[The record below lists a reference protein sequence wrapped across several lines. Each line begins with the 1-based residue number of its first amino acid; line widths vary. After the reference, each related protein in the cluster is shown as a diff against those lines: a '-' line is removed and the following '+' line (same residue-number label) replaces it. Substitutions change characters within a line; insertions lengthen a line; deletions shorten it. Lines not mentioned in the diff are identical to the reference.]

1 MLAEKQIYKAQ
12 SYTSTVPRSPSHS
25 EQRVQSAER
34 NQYSIANR
42 ISMLCCIVVCA
53 GIAWLVATTSAKI
66 NALNY
71 DVYRL
76 QTQIQKAAATNADL
90 TAQVDKLSQPARIL
104 EIAKNRLHMT
114 YANPVQIG
122 AGSAQQGH

>member
-1 MLAEKQIYKAQ
+1 MLAEKQSYRVQ
-12 SYTSTVPRSPSHS
+12 SYTNAVPNSAPQKD
-25 EQRVQSAER
+25 QRAHAGER
-34 NQYSIANR
+34 RQYSITNR
-42 ISMLCCIVVCA
+42 ISMLLCIGICA
-53 GIAWLVATTSAKI
+53 GIAWFIATTSAKI

-90 TAQVDKLSQPARIL
+90 MAQVDKLSQPARIM

-122 AGSAQQGH
+122 SSSSELGQ